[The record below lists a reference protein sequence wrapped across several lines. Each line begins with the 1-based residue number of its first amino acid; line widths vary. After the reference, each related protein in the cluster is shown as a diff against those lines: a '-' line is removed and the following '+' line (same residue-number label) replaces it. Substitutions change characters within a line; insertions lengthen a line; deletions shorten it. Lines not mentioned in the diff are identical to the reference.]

1 MKALGKLLGELMAW
15 RWAPAVGLC
24 VASLFYVLVV
34 VALVPDEIGVPVT
47 NARFAKKLAPSEET
61 PEAPTYP
68 TAVSEVE
75 AAAPPPVAAVQPA
88 GVVDFGRRGFSPPID
103 RPEPPPPPPPPV
115 APPPPVVPEPAVA
128 VAPPAAEAAA
138 IVAAPAPG
146 AMQVEGASNV
156 AGAPGVAPN
165 GAPGMNPAVQAL
177 RRFPFARGL
186 NPQLRQPPGAQ
197 PPGAQPP
204 GAQPPGA
211 EVPAVP
217 PPTPPAP

>member
-47 NARFAKKLAPSEET
+47 NARFTKKLAPSEEA

-75 AAAPPPVAAVQPA
+75 AVAPPPVAAVQPA

-103 RPEPPPPPPPPV
+103 RPEPPPPPPPPAV
-115 APPPPVVPEPAVA
+115 APPPPVVPEPALA
-128 VAPPAAEAAA
+128 VAPPAAEAPA

-146 AMQVEGASNV
+146 AMPVEGATNV
-156 AGAPGVAPN
+156 AGASGVAPN
-165 GAPGMNPAVQAL
+165 GAPGMSPAMQAL
-177 RRFPFARGL
+177 RKFPFARGL
-186 NPQLRQPPGAQ
+186 KAPGTQPPGTQPPGA
-197 PPGAQPP
+197 P
-204 GAQPPGA
+204 PPGA
-211 EVPAVP
+211 EAPAVP
-217 PPTPPAP
+217 PPAQ